1 MSDKSN
7 KPIRWPIS
15 IKFIKMPNGT
25 LIVKGDETPE
35 TLNQMVRE
43 K

>member
-1 MSDKSN
+1 MEKSN
-7 KPIRWPIS
+7 KPVRWPIS

-25 LIVKGDETPE
+25 LIVVGDEKPA